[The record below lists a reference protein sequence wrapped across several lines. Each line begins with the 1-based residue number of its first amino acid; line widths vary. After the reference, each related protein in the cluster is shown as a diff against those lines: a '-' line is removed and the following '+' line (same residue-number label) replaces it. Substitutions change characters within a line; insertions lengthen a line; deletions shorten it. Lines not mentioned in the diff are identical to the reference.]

1 MPPPLVA
8 VRSGDLAPV
17 PLRAPL
23 QIGGRLSLDP
33 GGAVVF
39 TDRNRTSPYA
49 EAAGEVLTLARIGD
63 RVPVPIGGPFHPRPV
78 RAWRALDRLYSRPFW
93 HHRTQVH
100 APATGRREGGKRR
113 CRDCASP
120 TFCCWR
126 WPRPW

>member
-1 MPPPLVA
+1 VPPPLVA

-63 RVPVPIGGPFHPRPV
+63 RVPAGVLASVERAAAAGDGSIAFRGRLADVRVPTHQGSFR
-78 RAWRALDRLYSRPFW
+78 
-93 HHRTQVH
+93 
-100 APATGRREGGKRR
+100 
-113 CRDCASP
+113 
-120 TFCCWR
+120 
-126 WPRPW
+126 